1 MPGKK
6 QPPSS
11 SRGPKGKVPAYQLSA
26 RGLQSSRTSGSPQA
40 PEIHITGPNE
50 TQNRNSIR
58 RNGQDGPTGSHLEE
72 PPSDSEILSLCCTT
86 GWFGRWSSLNCRN
99 RSTMPHLELSAVHPP
114 VPDTSRLSPSHLDP
128 KQPTRSTR
136 SIDTM
141 PDSASSLHSQPD
153 RVGLDPDVDSSLEPA
168 PGKKPIIIGTTEL
181 ILQAATSALK
191 FSPIPL
197 LSEIPGLLLTFLQVY
212 KTVDSN
218 SENLK
223 GLESEVV
230 EAYTTILRPLQ
241 LWTGEIPPEVK
252 ALIEEFHL
260 ALEEQTKQIQ
270 ALSSQKL
277 ARRIVSASDVTQR
290 VNSVKTCINDAV
302 TSFSTEAAI
311 LTLLHTIQSSTRSTL
326 LCTSFRTLC

>member
-11 SRGPKGKVPAYQLSA
+11 SRGPKGKVLAYQLST
-26 RGLQSSRTSGSPQA
+26 RGPQSSRTSGSFPQS
-40 PEIHITGPNE
+40 PEIHITGPQE

-58 RNGQDGPTGSHLEE
+58 RNRPTGSHLEE
-72 PPSDSEILSLCCTT
+72 PPSDSEISPLCCTT
-86 GWFGRWSSLNCRN
+86 GWFGRWSGLNCRN
-99 RSTMPHLELSAVHPP
+99 KSTTPHLELPAVHHPI
-114 VPDTSRLSPSHLDP
+114 PDTSRLSPFHLDP
-128 KQPTRSTR
+128 KQPARSTR
-136 SIDTM
+136 SIDTT
-141 PDSASSLHSQPD
+141 HSQQE
-153 RVGLDPDVDSSLEPA
+153 RVELDPDVDSLLEPA

-197 LSEIPGLLLTFLQVY
+197 LSEIPGLLLTFLQIY

-223 GLESEVV
+223 GLENEVV
-230 EAYTTILRPLQ
+230 KAYTTILRPLQ

-260 ALEEQTKQIQ
+260 ALDEQTKQIRV
-270 ALSSQKL
+270 LSSQKL
-277 ARRIVSASDVTQR
+277 ATRIVSASDVTQR
-290 VNSVKTCINDAV
+290 VNSVKTCINNAV
-302 TSFSTEAAI
+302 TSFSTKAAI

-326 LCTSFRTLC
+326 LCRCFWTLY